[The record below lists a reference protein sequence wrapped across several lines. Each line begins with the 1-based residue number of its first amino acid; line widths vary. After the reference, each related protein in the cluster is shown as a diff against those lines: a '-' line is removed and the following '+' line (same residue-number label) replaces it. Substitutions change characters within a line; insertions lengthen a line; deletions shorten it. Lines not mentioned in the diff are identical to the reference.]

1 MMKAEFEKLAGYE
14 VSNDDYNKIIEPMY
28 MATDLSKEEFVKVI
42 DKKRFALKTKEQIA
56 REMKILARHLRDTC
70 EHYTDYEAID
80 KLNALAEEHK
90 ERLFAYGFLI
100 NSKYTLE
107 HLGECR
113 GCSYPAEIE
122 FYNSEY
128 HTIDKIKLV

>member
-14 VSNDDYNKIIEPMY
+14 VSTEDYNNIIEPMY

-42 DKKRFALKTKEQIA
+42 DRQRFALKTREQII
-56 REMKILARHLRDTC
+56 RKMKMYARHLKDTC
-70 EHYTDYEAID
+70 DKYTDYEVID
-80 KLNALAEEHK
+80 KLNKLAEEYK
-90 ERLFAYGFLI
+90 ERFCFYGFLI

-113 GCSYPAEIE
+113 GCTYPAEIE
-122 FYNSEY
+122 YYNSKY
-128 HTIDKIKLV
+128 HTIDRIKLV

>member
-1 MMKAEFEKLAGYE
+1 MMKHEFEELAGYE
-14 VSNDDYNKIIEPMY
+14 VTTEDYNNIIEPMY
-28 MATDLSKEEFVKVI
+28 MATNLSKREFVKVI
-42 DKKRFALKTKEQIA
+42 DKKRFALKTREQIVK
-56 REMKILARHLRDTC
+56 EMKMCAKHLKDTC
-70 EHYTDYEAID
+70 DNYTDYKGID
-80 KLNALAEEHK
+80 KLNALAEEFK
-90 ERLFAYGFLI
+90 ERFFAYGFLI

-128 HTIDKIKLV
+128 HTIEKIKLV